1 MRVKH
6 LAVGRIKSVYGTEG
20 KVKIICLTEFPA
32 RFESNLVLRVSPNLS
47 QAKKL
52 IVEKVEFQDKEIILK
67 FINIDSREQAE
78 SLKGRILEIPFEE
91 AVTLDEGSYWQFQ
104 ILGLKVLTT
113 DHVYLGK
120 VEDILKTGANDVYV
134 VRSPESGKEILIPAI
149 QDVVKTVDLE
159 KGLLVIEPLPGLIEG
174 S

>member
-6 LAVGRIKSVYGTEG
+6 LAVGKIKSAYGAGG
-20 KVKIICLTEFPA
+20 KVKIICLTDFPA
-32 RFESNLVLRVSPNLS
+32 RFEPNLALCVSPDLP
-47 QAKKL
+47 QVEKL
-52 IVEKVEFQDKEIILK
+52 IVEKVEFQAKEIILK
-67 FINIDSREQAE
+67 FVNIDSRKQAE

-91 AVTLDEGSYWQFQ
+91 AATLDEGSYWQFQ

-159 KGLLVIEPLPGLIEG
+159 KGLLLIKLLPGLIEG

>member
-1 MRVKH
+1 MQVKH
-6 LAVGRIKSVYGTEG
+6 LAVGKIKSVYGTEG
-20 KVKIICLTEFPA
+20 KVKIVCLTDFPT
-32 RFESNLVLRVSPNLS
+32 RFEPSIELRVSPNLP
-47 QAKKL
+47 QVKKL
-52 IVEKVEFQDKEIILK
+52 IVEEVEFQAKEIILK

-78 SLKGRILEIPFEE
+78 SLKGRILEIPLEE

-149 QDVVKTVDLE
+149 KDVVKTVDPE
-159 KGLLVIEPLPGLIEG
+159 KGLLVIEPLPGLIED